1 MNKTLLIGIIINILG
16 VILMVTGILADPVN
30 WLLIILG
37 LVAWVPAGYVIL
49 AGIWRI

>member
-16 VILMVTGILADPVN
+16 VILLVQGILTTPVN
-30 WLLIILG
+30 WPLIILG
-37 LVAWVPAGYVIL
+37 LIAWVPAGYVIL